1 MTSPAA
7 ILDETSAGSRRIG
20 TLRGLPFLRRAAA
33 PYFWRCLTMCYR
45 ITAAVP
51 FRLTDRGHF
60 TIPQEAKLLERPN
73 ILEVVEARRRIAP
86 YVIRTPLHHYRSL
99 DALVGAE
106 VHVKHENHQH
116 LGAFKVRGALNVVA
130 QLTEDEKGA
139 GVVVASTGNFG
150 QGIAYAAEVFGIQ
163 ATVVVPVDAN
173 PGKVDSM
180 RRLGANL
187 VFHGRDFDESR
198 EHAER
203 LALEEGYRYI
213 HSANEPALF
222 PGVGTIALEI
232 IEDLPRV
239 DAIIVPV
246 GGGSGVSGACIAAKA
261 LDPRIQ
267 VIGVQAASAP
277 AAYLSW
283 RNGRIEES
291 KMGTAAEGLATRV
304 GFELT
309 QAIMRDLMDDFIL
322 VTEEEMARAVVL
334 HLEHTHNL
342 AEHAGAAS
350 LAAAIKI
357 KDRLQGKVVA
367 LVLSGGNISLDQL
380 RAAMA

>member
-1 MTSPAA
+1 M
-7 ILDETSAGSRRIG
+7 
-20 TLRGLPFLRRAAA
+20 
-33 PYFWRCLTMCYR
+33 
-45 ITAAVP
+45 
-51 FRLTDRGHF
+51 
-60 TIPQEAKLLERPN
+60 LERPN

-99 DALVGAE
+99 DALIGAE

-116 LGAFKVRGALNVVA
+116 LGAFKVRGAMNVVA
-130 QLTEDEKGA
+130 QLTEDEKRA

-261 LDPRIQ
+261 LDARIQ

-277 AAYLSW
+277 AAHLSW

-291 KMGTAAEGLATRV
+291 KMETAAEGLATRM
-304 GFELT
+304 GYELT

-322 VTEEEMARAVVL
+322 VTEEEMAQAVVL